1 VDKILLSALQ
11 GNKTSRAPFWF
22 MRQAGRFL
30 PEYRETRKQAGSF
43 LDLCYNP
50 ELASEVTLQP
60 IRRFGMDGAILF
72 SDILVVPYALGVDV
86 RFAEGE
92 GPIVEKILTRD
103 RISKLDLTNVRKYT
117 APIMETVKR
126 AKVQL
131 PAHVTM
137 LGFAGSPW
145 TVATYLVEGKGSK
158 DYAGVRGFAYENQK
172 LFQSLID
179 ILCDA
184 TVDYLSAQIEAGAEA
199 VQLFDSWAGVL
210 SPDQFREW
218 VIKPNARIASALKD
232 CHPEIP
238 IIGFPRGA
246 GAMLAEYV
254 HAVPCDAVSVDY
266 TQPVASAKSAI
277 AGKCLQGNLD
287 PVLVASDKKAMLDSA
302 RAILETMRGHPFI
315 FNFGHG
321 MLPHTPIEN
330 VEALCDLIRGFSLR

>member
-1 VDKILLSALQ
+1 VDKLLLSALK
-11 GNKTSRAPFWF
+11 GIAPERTPFWF

-30 PEYRETRKQAGSF
+30 PEYREVRKQAGGF

-60 IRRFGMDGAILF
+60 VRRFNMDGAILF
-72 SDILVVPYALGVDV
+72 SDILIVPHALGVDV

-92 GPIVEKILTRD
+92 GPIVEKILTRE
-103 RISKLDLTNVRKYT
+103 RIAQLDITRVRTHT
-117 APIMETVKR
+117 APIAETVR
-126 AKVQL
+126 RTVAQL
-131 PAHVTM
+131 PHHVTM

-158 DYAGVRGFAYENQK
+158 DYAGVRGFAYTQPE

-184 TVDYLSAQIEAGAEA
+184 TVDYLSAQIEAGVEA

-218 VIKPNARIASALKD
+218 VIKPNARIAAALKD

-254 HAVPCDAVSVDY
+254 HAVPCDAVSIDY
-266 TQPVASAKSAI
+266 TQPIAVARDAI

-287 PVLVASDKKAMLDSA
+287 PVLVASDKAKMLA
-302 RAILETMRGHPFI
+302 AAKEILEEMRGHPFI

-330 VEALCDLIRGFSLR
+330 VEALCELLRKNA